1 MMIQLFKKILK
12 KTPIYLFLLKLKLK
26 KKKKSIISN
35 WVEKGKPIPP
45 PHLIKQETVKKY
57 AHKFSTDILIETGTY
72 LGEMVFAMKDVFSQI
87 YSIELDSDLYMK
99 AKERFANASNIHII
113 QGDSSKVLPDL
124 LTSIKQPC
132 LFWLD
137 GHYSGGITAKSDL
150 DTPILEELKHI
161 FAHTVID
168 HVILIDDAR
177 FFTGQEDYPTIEYLR
192 EFVAK
197 ERPNWVFEVREDII
211 RIHNTIMKT
220 DTIKNN
226 KIMFKSRFFSKLLL
240 KVGNLCYYIS
250 KRLYKPPLSPQEK
263 RVIPWFEIQGDKT
276 LRLDYDLNEKSL
288 VFDLGGY
295 EGQWTSDIFSKY
307 CCFIHIFEPVEEFS
321 KNIEKRFYKN
331 EKIIVHSYGLSNKN
345 EMVKITLDKTSSSIF
360 KSGKETSDVLLL
372 RAIDFMK
379 QNNIQS
385 IDLMKINIE
394 GGEYDLLE
402 HFIETGFINNIKNIQ
417 VQFHDFVTTTEQRM
431 LKIQKNLEKTH
442 FLTYQ
447 YPFVWENW
455 RKK

>member
-1 MMIQLFKKILK
+1 MISMKKLLK
-12 KTPIYLFLLKLKLK
+12 MTPIYPLMLKVKLGREK
-26 KKKKSIISN
+26 KRIINN
-35 WVEKGKPIPP
+35 WQKMGKPAPP
-45 PHLIKQETVKKY
+45 HHLIKQETVKEY

-72 LGEMVFAMKDVFSQI
+72 LCEMVFAMKDVFSQI
-87 YSIELDSDLYMK
+87 YSIELDSELYMK
-99 AKERFANASNIHII
+99 AKERFVNASNIHII

-137 GHYSGGITAKSDL
+137 GHYSGGITAKGDL

-177 FFTGQEDYPTIEYLR
+177 CFTGQEDYPTIEYLR

-211 RIHNTIMKT
+211 RTHNTIMKT

-240 KVGNLCYYIS
+240 KIANFRYYIS
-250 KRLYKPPLSPQEK
+250 KRHLSPQEK

-295 EGQWTSDIFSKY
+295 EGQWTSDIFSRY
-307 CCFIHIFEPVEEFS
+307 CCFIHIFEPVEDFS

-345 EMVKITLDKTSSSIF
+345 ETVKITLDKTSSSIF

-379 QNNIQS
+379 QNNIQG

-402 HFIETGFINNIKNIQ
+402 HFIETCFINNIKNIQ
-417 VQFHDFVTTTEQRM
+417 VQFHDFATNAEQRM
-431 LKIQKNLEKTH
+431 LKIQKDLEKTH